1 LTTQTYEPGDGYRYP
16 LYYNP
21 ATGGYIYY
29 PSAPVVNQTSSA
41 PYLTTQTY
49 EPGDGYR
56 YPLYYNAA
64 TSRYIYYTV
73 SR

>member
-1 LTTQTYEPGDGYRYP
+1 MTTQTHEPGDGYRYP
-16 LYYNP
+16 LYYSP

-29 PSAPVVNQTSSA
+29 PWAPVANQVSAA

-49 EPGDGYR
+49 ELGDGYR

-64 TSRYIYYTV
+64 TSRYVYYTV
-73 SR
+73 AR